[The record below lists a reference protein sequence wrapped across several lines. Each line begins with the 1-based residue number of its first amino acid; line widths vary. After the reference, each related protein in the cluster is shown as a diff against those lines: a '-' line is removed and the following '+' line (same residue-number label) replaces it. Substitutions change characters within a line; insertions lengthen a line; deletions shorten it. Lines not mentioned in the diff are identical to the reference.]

1 MESFPIWDR
10 THVPCIGRQIL
21 NHRTTR
27 EVLTAFLLCCK
38 HLLLPDVHPYGFT
51 SCLSDSLTS
60 RPSRRAGA
68 ASAHCCTPAPG
79 KAAPSVWWES
89 RKWLVSRSTGQSRLS
104 SPPGPALST
113 PGPQN
118 VRLLAPGDVSVF
130 LVLSQPCDRVGRQP
144 SPRLFLHLHIRQEA
158 FVRVQ

>member
-21 NHRTTR
+21 NRRTTR

-113 PGPQN
+113 PGPQD
-118 VRLLAPGDVSVF
+118 VRLWLLGTS
-130 LVLSQPCDRVGRQP
+130 LSSLSSP
-144 SPRLFLHLHIRQEA
+144 SPVTGQAVSLLRGCFCICTSGRRHL
-158 FVRVQ
+158 